1 MDRQVILAL
10 CRHTLGSVIYLSA
23 KAPETGLEITREM
36 WLRLS
41 WKAALPVI
49 GLMTACSFNTR
60 DDIPRCAITPA
71 GAAYRQAWRPS
82 PNAISPALPD
92 GQVGD
97 IYESDS
103 GCPSFDSVVKS

>member
-10 CRHTLGSVIYLSA
+10 CRHTLGSVIGLSP
-23 KAPETGLEITREM
+23 KALETGLESTREM

-41 WKAALPVI
+41 WKAVLPVI

-103 GCPSFDSVVKS
+103 GCPSFDTVVKS